1 MENQINW
8 LETKEGFINKES
20 ISKVDIEQYA
30 NQRVIEEL
38 GKLRLSLQEKVI
50 NKNTDVEYIEG
61 IDFVVT
67 LILNKQKELKQ

>member
-1 MENQINW
+1 MENKINW